1 MSIRALSPLLCS
13 LLLALILAGCGAGS
27 NTAPDPTA
35 PLITTQ
41 PASQTVTAGQMA
53 TFSVVAAG
61 SSPLS
66 YQWEKNGAAIPGA
79 TSASYTTAATALAD
93 SGSQFA
99 VVVSNSVGS
108 VTSNSATL
116 TVTADATATS
126 VLTYHNDN
134 ARTGQNLTE
143 TSLTPQNVNAASFGK
158 LFSVPVDGAVYAQ
171 PLYVP
176 NVSIPGQGTRNV
188 VYVATEHDSVYAFDA
203 DASGPPLW
211 HVSFIDPTNGITTLS
226 TTDVGRCT
234 DLKPEIGITGTP
246 VIDPTT
252 GTLYL
257 VARTKEQNGTTFVQR
272 LHALDLTTGAE
283 KLGGPVVIR
292 ATVDG
297 TGVDSVNGE
306 IPFDAQTQN
315 QRSALLLQDGVVYIA
330 WGSLCDVPPYHGWIM
345 AYDSQALSQAGVWN
359 STPNLSSTPNG
370 TLAGGGIW
378 ASGSGP
384 AGDGNSIF
392 FATGNGAFDVSQG
405 DYSASVIKMGPP
417 TAGVFSVSDY
427 FTPFNQAALNSKDMD
442 LGSGGALLLDQPF
455 GSPQHLLFLCGKEGK
470 LYVIDRDN
478 MGRFNSA
485 SDHVFQ
491 SIPEA
496 NPGAWNS
503 PAWWNNTLYLGG
515 ATEQQASLPDTL
527 KAFAFDPV
535 TSMLSTTPSS
545 QTALSFHFPAPTPSI
560 SANGSSSGIL
570 WMLEE
575 SSFEDNSG
583 QAVLRAY
590 DATNLAN
597 LLYSSSDNPTR
608 DSPGLSVKFAVPTV
622 VNGKVYV
629 GTRNQLSVFGLLP

>member
-1 MSIRALSPLLCS
+1 M
-13 LLLALILAGCGAGS
+13 LLALILAGCGAGS
-27 NTAPDPTA
+27 STAPDPTA

-61 SSPLS
+61 GAPLS
-66 YQWEKNGAAIPGA
+66 YQWEKNGAAISGA
-79 TSASYTTAATALAD
+79 TSASYTTPATVLAD

-126 VLTYHNDN
+126 VLTYQNDN

-143 TSLTPQNVNAASFGK
+143 TTLTPQNVNAASFGK
-158 LFSVPVDGAVYAQ
+158 LFSVRVDGAVYAQ

-176 NVSIPGQGTRNV
+176 NVSIPGRGTRNV

-203 DASGPPLW
+203 DISGPPLW
-211 HVSFIDPTNGITTLS
+211 HVSFIDPANGITTLS
-226 TTDVGRCT
+226 ATDVGCT
-234 DLKPEIGITGTP
+234 DILIEIGITGTP

-252 GTLYL
+252 GTLYV
-257 VARTKEQNGTTFVQR
+257 VARTKENGTFVQR
-272 LHALDLTTGAE
+272 LHALDITTGAE
-283 KLGGPVVIR
+283 KLGGPGVIR

-297 TGVDSVNGE
+297 TGVDSVNGK

-330 WGSLCDVPPYHGWIM
+330 WGSLCDVQPYHGWIM
-345 AYDSQALSQAGVWN
+345 TYDSQVLSQTGVWN
-359 STPNLSSTPNG
+359 STPNVSSTPNG

-384 AGDGNSIF
+384 AGDGSFIF
-392 FATGNGAFDVSQG
+392 FATGNGAFDVSHG

-478 MGRFNSA
+478 MGGFNSA
-485 SDHVFQ
+485 SDHVIQ

-515 ATEQQASLPDTL
+515 ATVQQASIADTL

-545 QTALSFHFPAPTPSI
+545 KTALSFQFPAPTPSI
-560 SANGSSSGIL
+560 SANGNSSGIL

-575 SSFEDNSG
+575 STYYQVNTG

-608 DSPGLSVKFAVPTV
+608 DSPGLSVKFAVLTV